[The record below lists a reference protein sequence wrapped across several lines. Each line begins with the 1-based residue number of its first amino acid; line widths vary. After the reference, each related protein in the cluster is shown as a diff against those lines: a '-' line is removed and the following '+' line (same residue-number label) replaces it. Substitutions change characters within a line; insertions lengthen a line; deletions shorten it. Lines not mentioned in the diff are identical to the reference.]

1 MGLDR
6 LFFSHRLPRQYLH
19 VGGTGVDV
27 YRVENH
33 RSRKVQA
40 LPVLSFSD
48 VDTGEFADWCAG
60 LDREDSGVI
69 LNAGYFIYNIF
80 SFQKLPLRQRS
91 RDELILWRL
100 KKRFPEDLEQYT
112 HTYFP
117 MGRGRVFSVL
127 MRRDLR
133 DRIVELFAGAGR
145 PLIFLGNSTVG
156 IMNRL
161 FRGASPP
168 DMFVEYDAGQVTC
181 CFQRDSVPFYI
192 RKFRVNGGGD
202 LAAELGKTFDFVAQN
217 HGFSVHS
224 SARVFNDGSGVAGAL
239 EAMLKQREIRE
250 RPVTS
255 YADLILPD
263 IR

>member
-33 RSRKVQA
+33 RSRKMEA

-48 VDTGEFADWCAG
+48 VDAPEFADWCAG

-100 KKRFPEDLEQYT
+100 KKRFPRAVGPPKDDICYATQNRQAAVRALAREADAVLVVGSQNSSNSRRLAELAAAEAVAARLIDGPEDIDL
-112 HTYFP
+112 
-117 MGRGRVFSVL
+117 GWFSEDDTVV
-127 MRRDLR
+127 
-133 DRIVELFAGAGR
+133 ITAGASAPEDVVQQCVGLLCEHF
-145 PLIFLGNSTVG
+145 PATVQTRT
-156 IMNRL
+156 I
-161 FRGASPP
+161 SQ
-168 DMFVEYDAGQVTC
+168 EQVR
-181 CFQRDSVPFYI
+181 FALP
-192 RKFRVNGGGD
+192 K
-202 LAAELGKTFDFVAQN
+202 EL
-217 HGFSVHS
+217 
-224 SARVFNDGSGVAGAL
+224 R
-239 EAMLKQREIRE
+239 
-250 RPVTS
+250 
-255 YADLILPD
+255 
-263 IR
+263 